1 MDFTVTFDRPEEGPK
16 SGPLTVGWF
25 LTKDKGAVLYDPPER
40 IMFRQT
46 NKTHAKSASRCP
58 AVIQL
63 ESRYFMVKSPFDI
76 HIGFRRDENGKAV
89 LVNYLSESGLDGSEI
104 GETYSDAPRAYLLTV
119 DDVGRDIYDALSGRR
134 VGSRILQVLP
144 AVDDAPPTVTVFDV
158 LPTRAQ
164 GTAVEPRDGLPTV
177 TLGDD
182 GEPTVVATDA
192 EPPAE
197 VTAQPLIRG
206 EGPQIEP
213 GEIITVQYTGATWDD
228 ATVFDSTWT
237 EGSLPAAFPIGVG
250 SVPMGWDDGLV
261 EQTVGSQVLLVLPPG
276 SGYGGADDE
285 LADTTLVFVVDIL
298 AASGGPEG
306 S

>member
-1 MDFTVTFDRPEEGPK
+1 MRGRVLTAVVTALLTLGAGAGCSDAPTVDPSVTVTGTLGVAPTLTFTAPLEVTAPRVEVLAEGTGPE
-16 SGPLTVGWF
+16 VV
-25 LTKDKGAVLYDPPER
+25 D
-40 IMFRQT
+40 
-46 NKTHAKSASRCP
+46 
-58 AVIQL
+58 
-63 ESRYFMVKSPFDI
+63 
-76 HIGFRRDENGKAV
+76 GKAV

>member
-1 MDFTVTFDRPEEGPK
+1 MRGRVLTAVVTALLTLGAGAGCSDAPTVDPSVTVTGTLGVAPTLTFTAPLEVTAPRVEVLAEGTGPE
-16 SGPLTVGWF
+16 VV
-25 LTKDKGAVLYDPPER
+25 D
-40 IMFRQT
+40 
-46 NKTHAKSASRCP
+46 
-58 AVIQL
+58 
-63 ESRYFMVKSPFDI
+63 
-76 HIGFRRDENGKAV
+76 GKAV

-182 GEPTVVATDA
+182 GEPSVVATDA

-285 LADTTLVFVVDIL
+285 FADTTLVFVVDIL
-298 AASGGPEG
+298 AATGGPEG

>member
-1 MDFTVTFDRPEEGPK
+1 MRGRVLTAVVTALLTLGAGAGCSDAPTVDPSVTVTGTLGVAPTLTFTAPLEVTAPRVEVLAEGTGPE
-16 SGPLTVGWF
+16 V
-25 LTKDKGAVLYDPPER
+25 V
-40 IMFRQT
+40 
-46 NKTHAKSASRCP
+46 H
-58 AVIQL
+58 
-63 ESRYFMVKSPFDI
+63 
-76 HIGFRRDENGKAV
+76 GKAV